1 MMKTLNILNVN
12 TRIWLV
18 LAALPILLLTSCDK
32 YLDVQPKGKRL
43 LKTVGDYDL
52 WLNNV
57 TSLEQAIP
65 NELNL
70 LDDNVDDIYIKNPF
84 TTRDNFVYTWQPQFT
99 ADLGT
104 APVLWKDFYESIYY
118 YNVVLNGINEAT
130 GGSTEQKNSI
140 RAEALL
146 GRAFAYLYLVNL
158 YGNVYKAETAGKD
171 LAVPF
176 VISHDLNKATPAR
189 STVKEIY
196 DHIIEDANAAIAG
209 LPKDN
214 SQNRFRG
221 SLPAAYSVLARTYL
235 YMGNFAKAAENA
247 QLALDNGQK
256 NVLDFGA
263 LSNVSAIPSI
273 AIRPG
278 AIYARVHKTTFTQF
292 TPTLSLLKRFDKKD
306 LRLAFYYTNLGDY
319 SFEKR
324 GATVHLSWGVFY
336 SGAYPNCGTSVEEMR
351 LILAEVA
358 ARGNDL
364 TKALSELDLV
374 RKARFKPADYQQ
386 YQSTVQEEVLQKVL
400 TERNLEFAFTG
411 TRWFDMRRLDAE
423 GRMPEIKR
431 YDPQNNLIATLPPH
445 SKKYTLQ
452 IPIQVMA
459 FNPGWPQNPSE

>member
-1 MMKTLNILNVN
+1 MKKSNILNAN

-18 LAALPILLLTSCDK
+18 LVALSILLLTSCDK

-43 LKTVGDYDL
+43 VKTVGDYDL
-52 WLNNV
+52 WLNNLL
-57 TSLEQAIP
+57 SLEQAIP

-84 TTRDNFVYTWQPQFT
+84 SSPGNFAYTWQPQFST
-99 ADLGT
+99 DLGS
-104 APVLWKDFYESIYY
+104 APILWKDFYESIYY
-118 YNVVLNGINEAT
+118 YNVVLNGIDEAT
-130 GGSTEQKNSI
+130 GGSTEQKNSL

-158 YGNVYKAETAGKD
+158 YGNVYKAETADKD

-176 VISHDLNKATPAR
+176 VTSHDLNNPTPPR

-196 DHIIEDANAAIAG
+196 DHIIEDVNAAIAG

-221 SLPAAYSVLARTYL
+221 SSPAAYSVLARTYL
-235 YMGNFAKAAENA
+235 YMGNYTKAAENA

-256 NVLDFGA
+256 AVLDYGA
-263 LSNVSAIPSI
+263 LGSISAMPSI
-273 AIRPG
+273 VVRPG
-278 AIYARVHKTTFTQF
+278 AIYARIHKTTFTQF

-319 SFEKR
+319 SFDKR
-324 GATVHLSWGVFY
+324 GATVHLGWGVNY
-336 SGAYPNCGTSVEEMR
+336 SQAFPNCGTSVEEMR
-351 LILAEVA
+351 LILAEAA

-364 TKALSELDLV
+364 PKALSELDLV
-374 RKARFKPADYQQ
+374 RKARFKAADYQK
-386 YQSTVQEEVLQKVL
+386 YESTVQEEVLQKVL
-400 TERNLEFAFTG
+400 TERNLEFAFNG

-423 GRMPEIKR
+423 GRMPEINR
-431 YDPQNNLIATLPPH
+431 YDPQNNLIASLPPH

-452 IPIQVMA
+452 IPIQVMS